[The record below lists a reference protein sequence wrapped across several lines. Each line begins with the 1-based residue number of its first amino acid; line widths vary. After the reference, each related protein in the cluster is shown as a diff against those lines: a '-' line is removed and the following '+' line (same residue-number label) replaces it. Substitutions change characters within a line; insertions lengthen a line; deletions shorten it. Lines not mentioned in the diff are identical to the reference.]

1 MKKTIGIIG
10 GMTPKSTALI
20 YNNIIDSYQKK
31 YNDYGFPEILIYSVS
46 FQNYISW
53 MQNGN
58 WDAIADAL
66 IKVVHSLHNAG
77 ADFCIISTN
86 TMHKIYDRIEKKSPI
101 PMLNIIDAVA
111 DEITSFGIKKV
122 TLLGTRYTMS
132 DTFYKEGLKKYG
144 IDTIVP
150 DKQDIDV
157 INNIIFE
164 ELGKEIINN
173 DSKKKIINIIKYLN
187 LKGSEGVIL
196 GCTELPLII
205 NEENSPTKI
214 FDSVKILSSKALM
227 YSLK

>member
-1 MKKTIGIIG
+1 MKKTIGILG

-20 YNNIIDSYQKK
+20 YNDIIDSYQQKF
-31 YNDYGFPEILIYSVS
+31 NDYAFPEILIYSVS
-46 FQNYISW
+46 FQNYIDW
-53 MQNGN
+53 MQDGN
-58 WDAIADAL
+58 WDAIADGL
-66 IKVVHSLHNAG
+66 IKIVHSLDKAG

-86 TMHKIYDRIEKKSPI
+86 TMHKVYDRIEKKSPV

-111 DEITSFGIKKV
+111 DEINNCGIKKV

-132 DTFYKEGLKKYG
+132 DTFYTEGLKKHG
-144 IDTIVP
+144 IETIVP
-150 DKQDIDV
+150 DKHDIDV

-164 ELGKEIINN
+164 ELGKKIITEN
-173 DSKKKIINIIKYLN
+173 SRKKIIAIIEDL
-187 LKGSEGVIL
+187 LSKGSEGVIL

-205 NEENSPTKI
+205 NEENSPIKI